1 MTAITIWQP
10 WASLIAVGA
19 KRFETRS
26 WPTSYRG
33 PIAIHAA
40 QKNPLSIIRGLH
52 HTVQVAILNALCEA
66 FGIKSGVIDRLR
78 MTTGCVV
85 ATAELVGCWEVRRV
99 VDEETV
105 HLTGCGREA
114 VIHKFENLG
123 NERIFGNFEI
133 GRFAWQLANIKM
145 LDTPIPAKG
154 KQGLWEWDDGGGIG

>member
-1 MTAITIWQP
+1 MKAITIWQP

-40 QKNPLSIIRGLH
+40 KTNPLTNIRGLH
-52 HTVQVAILNALCEA
+52 HTVQVVILNTLCEA

-85 ATAELVGCWEVRRV
+85 ATAELVGCWEIRV
-99 VDEETV
+99 VAENGEAFFKNHHPTSVVNRFANIKDE
-105 HLTGCGREA
+105 LMFGD
-114 VIHKFENLG
+114 FEK
-123 NERIFGNFEI
+123 
-133 GRFAWQLANIKM
+133 GRFAWELVNVQM